1 MRTFLLSAALL
12 ICINFG
18 FAQSIV
24 YEPIGTPKIKDGNY
38 NSIVKYHNYGNNTIA
53 TYELV
58 VTVKGERVIAIHFPN
73 EGSLHAGQNNSNYV
87 YSGGSLSKDISYD
100 NGIPFIKSA
109 KTTIQIRYSN
119 GGIVAFTVY
128 LE

>member
-1 MRTFLLSAALL
+1 MRTFLLSTILL
-12 ICINFG
+12 FCINFG

-38 NSIVKYHNYGNNTIA
+38 EAIVKYHNYGNNKMA

-58 VTVKGERVIAIHFPN
+58 VTIKGERVVAIHFPN
-73 EGSLHAGQNNSNYV
+73 EGSIHAGQNNSNYV
-87 YSGGSLSKDISYD
+87 YSGGNLNKVIGYDGGNSY
-100 NGIPFIKSA
+100 IKSA

-119 GGIVAFTVY
+119 GSVVGFTVY